1 MTPQIF
7 LVPKKVDSLSHKYG
21 DKELKNITRFL
32 FSMNFKEMTALDEF
46 SQGCPQPH
54 F

>member
-1 MTPQIF
+1 MLQDF
-7 LVPKKVDSLSHKYG
+7 CL
-21 DKELKNITRFL
+21 
-32 FSMNFKEMTALDEF
+32 SMNFKEMTALDEF

>member
-7 LVPKKVDSLSHKYG
+7 LVPKKVDSLSHEYG

-32 FSMNFKEMTALDEF
+32 FIHEL
-46 SQGCPQPH
+46 QGNDSLG
-54 F
+54 